1 MNNEYVHAEGMRLT
15 FTPAEFEVLCSQAR
29 KHKMPVRKFVS
40 WMVKCFINSVPTED
54 TNRAK

>member
-15 FTPAEFEVLCSQAR
+15 FTPAEFDVLCSQAR
-29 KHKMPVRKFVS
+29 KHKMHVRKFVS

-54 TNRAK
+54 TDRAE

>member
-1 MNNEYVHAEGMRLT
+1 MNNGYAHGEGLRLT
-15 FTPAEFEVLCSQAR
+15 FTPAEFEVLCAQAR

-54 TNRAK
+54 TKRA